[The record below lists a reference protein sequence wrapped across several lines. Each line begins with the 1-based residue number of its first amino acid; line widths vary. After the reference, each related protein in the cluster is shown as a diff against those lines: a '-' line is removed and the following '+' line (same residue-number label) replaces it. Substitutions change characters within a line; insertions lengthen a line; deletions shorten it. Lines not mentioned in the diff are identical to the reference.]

1 MMMMMV
7 VLITNDNN
15 GDVMIASIGGNIDD
29 EDHQKNSITN
39 ANLKDVIL
47 TSIYFP
53 QIYFH
58 SGSLLSSMRNTVC
71 GNPGILSAASQA
83 RQSAWSN
90 TLIRDLSDFAS

>member
-1 MMMMMV
+1 MMMIVV

-47 TSIYFP
+47 TSIYL
-53 QIYFH
+53 QIHFH
-58 SGSLLSSMRNTVC
+58 SGSLFSNIKNTVC
-71 GNPGILSAASQA
+71 SNPGIRSAANQA
-83 RQSAWSN
+83 KQPA
-90 TLIRDLSDFAS
+90 